1 MANIGTGWQN
11 PDLPELSVGFI
22 YLPAFVGIVLTSV
35 LFARVGANLAHRLDA
50 VLLKKIF
57 AIFMIVVGIRFLF

>member
-1 MANIGTGWQN
+1 
-11 PDLPELSVGFI
+11 
-22 YLPAFVGIVLTSV
+22 VGIVLTSV

-57 AIFMIVVGIRFLF
+57 AIFLIVVGIRFLF